1 VLQGYGLTETCAC
14 ATVSGMD
21 DNSTG
26 RVGPPLE
33 EVKIKLVNWEE
44 GSYRVTDKPLPRGE
58 IHVGKSKSKFLLHG
72 NVSFYLLELFSV
84 FTDPDP
90 DSLVRGMDPDTSIT
104 QAKIFLK
111 KH

>member
-1 VLQGYGLTETCAC
+1 
-14 ATVSGMD
+14 MD

-58 IHVGKSKSKFLLHG
+58 IHVGKCKSMFLLLG
-72 NVSFYLLELFSV
+72 NASFFYLLECFFCVYGS
-84 FTDPDP
+84 FYH
-90 DSLVRGMDPDTSIT
+90 
-104 QAKIFLK
+104 QAKIVIKTLIPTVV
-111 KH
+111 

>member
-1 VLQGYGLTETCAC
+1 
-14 ATVSGMD
+14 MD

-58 IHVGKSKSKFLLHG
+58 IHVGKWKSMFLLLG
-72 NVSFYLLELFSV
+72 NASFYLLELFFSR

-90 DSLVRGMDPDTSIT
+90 LVRGMDPDPDPSIIK
-104 QAKIFLK
+104 QK
-111 KH
+111 

>member
-1 VLQGYGLTETCAC
+1 
-14 ATVSGMD
+14 MD

-58 IHVGKSKSKFLLHG
+58 IHVGKSKSVFLLPYE
-72 NVSFYLLELFSV
+72 FFSWIFFLCLPV
-84 FTDPDP
+84 FRIRVVGFVGVWAIGILPSSVADPDAYVYGP
-90 DSLVRGMDPDTSIT
+90 PRSGSIS
-104 QAKIFLK
+104 QRYGSGS
-111 KH
+111 

>member
-1 VLQGYGLTETCAC
+1 
-14 ATVSGMD
+14 MD

-58 IHVGKSKSKFLLHG
+58 IHVGKWKSKFLLLRHA
-72 NVSFYLLELFSV
+72 SFYLLEFFFCVYGFGS
-84 FTDPDP
+84 
-90 DSLVRGMDPDTSIT
+90 TSQRFGSGSFYH
-104 QAKIFLK
+104 QAKLARKTLIPTDFLK
-111 KH
+111 N

>member
-1 VLQGYGLTETCAC
+1 
-14 ATVSGMD
+14 MD

-58 IHVGKSKSKFLLHG
+58 IHVGKWKFMFLRLG
-72 NVSFYLLELFSV
+72 NASFYLLDFFSV

-90 DSLVRGMDPDTSIT
+90 LVRGMDPDPSIIKQKNVRKT
-104 QAKIFLK
+104 LIPTVV
-111 KH
+111 